1 MIAHFKEGNILSE
14 FEINTLLNN
23 GLIQQALYAFAFL
36 FATWFAG
43 RCAVVTNESGN
54 ANLFS
59 KIVITGFGLSSIYY
73 VNLQFTYV
81 DFHIR
86 NYAHSLYNLK
96 ASGADISSRGESAI
110 EIFGAGNAS
119 EIPGMSLLPSDPI
132 GIIFIAS
139 LTLIILSAIWMGG
152 SNND

>member
-1 MIAHFKEGNILSE
+1 MSE

-54 ANLFS
+54 ANIFS

-73 VNLQFTYV
+73 VNLQFSYV
-81 DFHIR
+81 DFHIK

-96 ASGADISSRGESAI
+96 ESGAAISSRGESAI
-110 EIFGAGNAS
+110 EIFGRGNAS
-119 EIPGMSLLPSDPI
+119 EVPGMSLLPSDPI
-132 GIIFIAS
+132 GIVFVAS
-139 LTLIILSAIWMGG
+139 LTLIILSAVWMGG

>member
-1 MIAHFKEGNILSE
+1 MSE

-86 NYAHSLYNLK
+86 NYAHSLYNLRE
-96 ASGADISSRGESAI
+96 SGAEISSRGESAI

-119 EIPGMSLLPSDPI
+119 EIPGMSLIPSDPI

>member
-1 MIAHFKEGNILSE
+1 MSE

-54 ANLFS
+54 ANIFS

-73 VNLQFTYV
+73 VNLQFSYV
-81 DFHIR
+81 DFHIK

-96 ASGADISSRGESAI
+96 ESGAAISSRGESAI
-110 EIFGAGNAS
+110 EIFGRGNAS
-119 EIPGMSLLPSDPI
+119 EVPGMSLLPSDPI
-132 GIIFIAS
+132 GIVFVAS

>member
-1 MIAHFKEGNILSE
+1 MSE

-43 RCAVVTNESGN
+43 RCAVVTNETGN

-59 KIVITGFGLSSIYY
+59 KIVISGFGLSSIYFL
-73 VNLQFTYV
+73 NLQFTYV
-81 DFHIR
+81 DFHLK

-96 ASGADISSRGESAI
+96 ESGAEVSSRGDAAI
-110 EIFGAGNAS
+110 ELFGRGNAS
-119 EIPGMSLLPSDPI
+119 EVPGMSLIPADPI
-132 GIIFIAS
+132 GIVFIAS
-139 LTLIILSAIWMGG
+139 LTLIILASIWMSG
-152 SNND
+152 SNNE

>member
-1 MIAHFKEGNILSE
+1 MSE

-54 ANLFS
+54 ANIIS
-59 KIVITGFGLSSIYY
+59 KIAISGFGLSSIWFL
-73 VNLQFTYV
+73 NLQFNYV
-81 DFHIR
+81 DFHLKG
-86 NYAHSLYNLK
+86 YAHALYNLK
-96 ASGADISSRGESAI
+96 ESGAEISTRGESAI
-110 EIFGAGNAS
+110 ELFGRGNAS
-119 EIPGMSLLPSDPI
+119 DVPGLSIIPADPVAI
-132 GIIFIAS
+132 VFIAS
-139 LTLIILSAIWMGG
+139 LTLIILSIIWMGG

>member
-1 MIAHFKEGNILSE
+1 MSE

-54 ANLFS
+54 ANIFS

-73 VNLQFTYV
+73 VNLQFAYV
-81 DFHIR
+81 DFHIK

-96 ASGADISSRGESAI
+96 ESGAAISSRGESAI
-110 EIFGAGNAS
+110 EIFGRGNAS
-119 EIPGMSLLPSDPI
+119 EVPGMSLLPSDPI
-132 GIIFIAS
+132 GIVFVAS

>member
-1 MIAHFKEGNILSE
+1 MAGGRLSGKY
-14 FEINTLLNN
+14 INQKPNNARYTL
-23 GLIQQALYAFAFL
+23 
-36 FATWFAG
+36 WPS
-43 RCAVVTNESGN
+43 R
-54 ANLFS
+54 FS
-59 KIVITGFGLSSIYY
+59 RHHTE
-73 VNLQFTYV
+73 
-81 DFHIR
+81 
-86 NYAHSLYNLK
+86 
-96 ASGADISSRGESAI
+96 RGESAI